1 ASATDGAANAATGFD
16 AETYAP
22 LYEVVL
28 GRPGTSQAL
37 RMAQHL
43 GLDGALGAD
52 ARSRVSP
59 EQLRVAALLAE
70 AQAAAT
76 AAAEAHD
83 AALRRE
89 AEAVEAMGRAR
100 EHEVRACR
108 EVVKY
113 TAA

>member
-1 ASATDGAANAATGFD
+1 MTTHYPELKEWASATDGAANAATGFD

-22 LYEVVL
+22 LYEVML

-37 RMAQHL
+37 RMAQRL
-43 GLDGALGAD
+43 GLDAELVAD

-70 AQAAAT
+70 AQAAET

-89 AEAVEAMGRAR
+89 AEAVEAIGARPRA
-100 EHEVRACR
+100 
-108 EVVKY
+108 
-113 TAA
+113 